1 MKDFLT
7 ELRKELES
15 PELVEN
21 KGPCWPGYKQVGTK
35 MKNGKQVPNCV
46 PIDEADMTA
55 ISSWKKKL
63 KKMKGLTKQQMQILS
78 TLPTP
83 VITNLIN
90 TVGMVVSDNDPGIK
104 ENYRDVIKM
113 FPRDRE
119 WKQIITKH
127 RRAIDAFRN
136 NNKDLPKN
144 VEDDLISWA
153 LDNGEISNKGEIEDF
168 IDDILNEETDAQR
181 KAKFASGAAGGPN
194 SSSRKKKMKDC
205 MDEGSPLVSNSLEIV
220 DSILDK
226 IRDDIAKLII
236 RSQAERAWPKIQMI
250 AKIAGYKVTKKGQQR
265 GKIFRYDIKK

>member
-7 ELRKELES
+7 EIRKELES

-46 PIDEADMTA
+46 PIDEADMA
-55 ISSWKKKL
+55 ASKEWKRKL
-63 KKMKGLTKQQMQILS
+63 KKIKGLTKQQMQILS

-90 TVGMVVSDNDPGIK
+90 QIGMVVSD
-104 ENYRDVIKM
+104 M
-113 FPRDRE
+113 
-119 WKQIITKH
+119 
-127 RRAIDAFRN
+127 
-136 NNKDLPKN
+136 
-144 VEDDLISWA
+144 S
-153 LDNGEISNKGEIEDF
+153 
-168 IDDILNEETDAQR
+168 EETDAQR

-226 IRDDIAKLII
+226 IRDDIGKLII

-250 AKIAGYKVTKKGQQR
+250 AKIAGYKVTKKGQQK

>member
-7 ELRKELES
+7 EIRKELES

-35 MKNGKQVPNCV
+35 MKNGKKVPNCV

-55 ISSWKKKL
+55 ISSWKKKI
-63 KKMKGLTKQQMQILS
+63 KKIKGLTKQQMQILS

-83 VITNLIN
+83 VITALIN
-90 TVGMVVSDNDPGIK
+90 QVGMVVSD
-104 ENYRDVIKM
+104 M
-113 FPRDRE
+113 
-119 WKQIITKH
+119 
-127 RRAIDAFRN
+127 
-136 NNKDLPKN
+136 
-144 VEDDLISWA
+144 S
-153 LDNGEISNKGEIEDF
+153 
-168 IDDILNEETDAQR
+168 EETDDQR

-226 IRDDIAKLII
+226 IRDDIGKLII

-250 AKIAGYKVTKKGQQR
+250 AKIAGYKVTKKGQQK